1 MDPEWFAR
9 MEYEP
14 IISKGK
20 KTVLYISITTTE
32 HIDGIAEEELSNL
45 IRTEVKYN
53 ERLNE
58 APTVM
63 KFVMDCL
70 CERGLWMKDGNKLY
84 PFAINVSIEMYTNP
98 VKCAFTHL
106 VGDGVK
112 LKIKTT
118 QRPSLYLSEA
128 NKERLRDKLDWL
140 TVTDLED
147 YGASTSSVRARRSLA
162 PACAAGSRFCC
173 RRRARVPFRC
183 GAASIAGWSTTQPRA
198 TASS

>member
-1 MDPEWFAR
+1 MSDRGDTKLMNPEWVSR
-9 MEYEP
+9 MKCEP
-14 IISKGK
+14 FISKGK

-84 PFAINVSIEMYTNP
+84 PFAINVPIEMYLNP
-98 VKCAFTHL
+98 RLRPRLPAANARLDGSRSLVPAHL
-106 VGDGVK
+106 PRAHHG
-112 LKIKTT
+112 L
-118 QRPSLYLSEA
+118 RPSAGLRTLVFTCRVELQQT
-128 NKERLRDKLDWL
+128 RL
-140 TVTDLED
+140 
-147 YGASTSSVRARRSLA
+147 
-162 PACAAGSRFCC
+162 
-173 RRRARVPFRC
+173 
-183 GAASIAGWSTTQPRA
+183 
-198 TASS
+198 